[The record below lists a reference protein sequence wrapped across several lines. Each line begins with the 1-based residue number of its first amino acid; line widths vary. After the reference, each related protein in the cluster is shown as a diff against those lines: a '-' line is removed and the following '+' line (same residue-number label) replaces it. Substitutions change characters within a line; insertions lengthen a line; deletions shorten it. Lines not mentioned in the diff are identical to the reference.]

1 MKKIEIELKLSEVRS
16 LALAA
21 DVSESDAASLRGQ
34 LAGLEVEYRA
44 AVADETVT
52 VDAETRERSELRDRS
67 TFADYV
73 GAAVLGSPLA
83 GAAAEYAAAEGCPGM
98 LPVALFGA
106 PVAVERRVEHRA
118 ITPGPAAGADSTTQP
133 TVPALF
139 ARGDAASLGIQF
151 PMVAFGEAHFPVLTT
166 PPPAAIKAGSAAAP
180 VTAGAFTLEKRSP
193 SRVTGQFQVQVE
205 DIALFPSIESDL
217 ATAVQ
222 GAVSDAVDTQV
233 LNGTGTAPQ
242 LTGIFKAAA
251 DVAAAASAETYETGL
266 SRFAALVDGKH
277 AYGWSDIR
285 ALIGTATF
293 AKYAAL
299 LPTAGGG
306 DSLFDVLSGKLGGL
320 RVSSR
325 APAAASDAQKGLAIL
340 GGSMAPIRVGVW
352 SGVQLI
358 RDVFSG
364 AGTGLVTVTAVTLL
378 GSPHIP
384 HGVAQVKEIHPH
396 L

>member
-52 VDAETRERSELRDRS
+52 VDAETRERSELRSRS
-67 TFADYV
+67 AFGDYIA
-73 GAAVLGSPLA
+73 AAVLGQSLT

-106 PVAVERRVEHRA
+106 PVAVEHRA
-118 ITPGPAAGADSTTQP
+118 ITPGPAAGAESTTQP

-139 ARGDAASLGIQF
+139 ARSDSAALGVQF
-151 PMVAFGEAHFPVLTT
+151 PAVAAGEAHFPVLST
-166 PPPAAIKAGSAAAP
+166 PPPAAIKAAGAAAP
-180 VTAGAFTLEKRSP
+180 VTAGAFTLAKRSP

-205 DIALFPSIESDL
+205 DIALFPSIEADL
-217 ATAVQ
+217 GTAVQ
-222 GAVSDAVDTQV
+222 SAVSDAVDSQV

-242 LTGIFKAAA
+242 LTGLFKAAT
-251 DVAAAASAETYETGL
+251 DVAAAANAETYATGL
-266 SRFAALVDGKH
+266 SRFASLVDGKL
-277 AYGWSDIR
+277 AYGWSEIR
-285 ALIGTATF
+285 ALIGIETF

-306 DSLFDVLSGKLGGL
+306 ESLFDVLASKLGAL

-325 APAAASDAQKGLAIL
+325 APAKASDAQKGLAIL
-340 GGSMAPIRVGVW
+340 GGSMAPIRVPVW

-358 RDVFSG
+358 RDIYSG

-378 GSPHIP
+378 GSPHVP
-384 HGVAQVKEIHPH
+384 HGASQVIEVHPH